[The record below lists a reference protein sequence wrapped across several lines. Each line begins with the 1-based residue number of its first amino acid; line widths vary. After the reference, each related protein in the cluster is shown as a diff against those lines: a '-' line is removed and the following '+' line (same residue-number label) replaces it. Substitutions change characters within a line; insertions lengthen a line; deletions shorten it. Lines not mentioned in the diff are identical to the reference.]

1 MTKTKKQ
8 TYEQLI
14 AELNA
19 NLRTRDPM
27 LIMKQQIRSQT
38 LKEVRERVSQQRAT
52 DQTHADIYDHVQAII
67 EDLETLPSLAT

>member
-52 DQTHADIYDHVQAII
+52 DQTHADIYDRVQAII